1 MGVLCVTRIFPIMF
15 KGCLRNIFASL
26 FLKSKREHLWNL
38 EKCFFFSIQKLFSFF
53 VRKHLGR
60 SLFLDKWIDLSLVR
74 STGDIFSKIGGLF
87 VLSTSCSMTPCAV
100 WIYPA
105 PFISFM
111 CWSKLSKSEWNKAG
125 LVGVFLLFPIR

>member
-1 MGVLCVTRIFPIMF
+1 MYCVSPESFQLCLKVVYAT
-15 KGCLRNIFASL
+15 
-26 FLKSKREHLWNL
+26 FLLV
-38 EKCFFFSIQKLFSFF
+38 CFWSQKESTYGIWKNVFFSIQKLFSFF

-74 STGDIFSKIGGLF
+74 SAGDIFSKIGGLF
-87 VLSTSCSMTPCAV
+87 VVSTSCSMTPCAV

-125 LVGVFLLFPIR
+125 LVEVFLLFPIR